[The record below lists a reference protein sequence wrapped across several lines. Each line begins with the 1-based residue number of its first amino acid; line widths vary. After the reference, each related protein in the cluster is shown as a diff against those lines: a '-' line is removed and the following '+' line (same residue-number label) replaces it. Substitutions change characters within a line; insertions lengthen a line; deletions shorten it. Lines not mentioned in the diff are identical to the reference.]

1 MIPSP
6 FTAILACFAPFFA
19 LVFAPV
25 FALVIAVP
33 AGAQQA
39 RLPDPA
45 PGLTWIAGG
54 AIEGGLV
61 VARVMPGT
69 SLTLDGEPVPLSG
82 DGHAMIGFHRD
93 SDSPAILQVTPSDG
107 EPYSITLDAAQR
119 DYAVQRIDGLKRDHV
134 TPPEEVL
141 ARIRADSAAVQAAR
155 TRHDAGAASG
165 DFLRGLDM
173 PVRGQITGIY
183 GSQRILN
190 GAARQPHYGIDIAAP
205 RGTPVKAPAGG
216 RVTLVRDLYFS
227 GWTILMTHGLGLNSA
242 FLHLDSVTVTEGEE
256 VPQGGIIGTVGST
269 GRSTGPHLDWRLDW
283 QGRRLDAALVRQQ
296 LASPQTE

>member
-6 FTAILACFAPFFA
+6 FTAILACFALFFA
-19 LVFAPV
+19 L
-25 FALVIAVP
+25 P

-39 RLPDPA
+39 RLPGPA

-69 SLTLDGEPVPLSG
+69 RLILDGEPVPLSD

-93 SDSPAILQVTPSDG
+93 SDSPAILQVKPSDG
-107 EPYSITLDAAQR
+107 EPYSITLDVAQR

-134 TPPEEVL
+134 TPPKEVL
-141 ARIRADSAAVQAAR
+141 ARIDADAAAVRAAR
-155 TRHDAGAASG
+155 SRNDAGAMSG

-173 PVRGQITGIY
+173 PVMGQITGVY

-190 GAARQPHYGIDIAAP
+190 GEARQPHYGIDIAAP

-242 FLHLDSVTVTEGEE
+242 FLHLDSVAVTEGEE
-256 VPQGGIIGTVGST
+256 VAQGDIIGTVGST

-283 QGRRLDAALVRQQ
+283 QGRRLDAALVRRQ
-296 LASPQTE
+296 LAGEQGE